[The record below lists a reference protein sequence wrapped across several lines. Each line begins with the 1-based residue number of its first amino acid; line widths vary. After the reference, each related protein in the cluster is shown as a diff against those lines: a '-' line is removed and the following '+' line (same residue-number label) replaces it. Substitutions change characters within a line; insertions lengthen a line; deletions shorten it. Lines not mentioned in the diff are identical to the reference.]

1 MKTNSDEFETTRKI
15 DAFERLEACRKKAL
29 EQGDY
34 EKERTEAMTEKYG
47 DFK

>member
-1 MKTNSDEFETTRKI
+1 MKTNSDRLETTRKI
-15 DAFERLEACRKKAL
+15 DAFERLETYRKKSS
-29 EQGDY
+29 EQRDY

>member
-1 MKTNSDEFETTRKI
+1 MKTNSDRLETTRKI
-15 DAFERLEACRKKAL
+15 DAFKRLEDYRKKSL